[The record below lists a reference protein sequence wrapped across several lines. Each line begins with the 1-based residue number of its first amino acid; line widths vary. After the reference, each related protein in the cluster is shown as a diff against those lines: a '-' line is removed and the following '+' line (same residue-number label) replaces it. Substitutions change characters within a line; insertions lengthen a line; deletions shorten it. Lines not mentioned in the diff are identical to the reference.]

1 MKKDSFLHNTR
12 FALFAFSL
20 LLLGARLY
28 AAKTIGFGDSEA
40 LYASY
45 ALHPAPAY
53 LDHPGLVGLFARAIG
68 SGTVPTPLAAHFV
81 TAMMATLFPWIVFAA
96 ARTMGA
102 SQDGGFAAALAV
114 AVTPEIGVGLFAM
127 TPDLLLALAWV
138 FALGL
143 AARGLTEKPSSSI
156 AAASFVAAGLLA
168 GVGATAKVSGL
179 LLLAALVWT
188 YASRDARSH
197 AKTIWPWAGLLI
209 GMIAFIPVVLF
220 EARTGWP
227 MLGHRFIDTQ
237 AGSGPSLLNVG
248 KVLGGQLL
256 YVSPLL
262 AVLAVVAAVDLFR
275 HRKDDVLAGM
285 LFRSAALPFVILLP
299 LCLWSRVAEPH
310 WLAPPLLALPLHFA
324 RRFESATED
333 GSLFRARPRFSA
345 AALWLAAILTAAAHA
360 WVLVPNFTR
369 MLPAALKAD
378 PKYDISNELY
388 GWNDALASIR
398 DVVAEQA
405 GRGDFVVLGPHW
417 VVCAQMH
424 AGLGAQVRVG
434 CATPIRD
441 DFDTWEPR
449 SQWQTADKVLFVS
462 DNRFDVDLHT
472 VLPNH
477 VIARRSRV
485 TVLRD
490 GRIARTFTLT
500 LLESRAHS

>member
-1 MKKDSFLHNTR
+1 MLSH
-12 FALFAFSL
+12 
-20 LLLGARLY
+20 RL
-28 AAKTIGFGDSEA
+28 
-40 LYASY
+40 
-45 ALHPAPAY
+45 
-53 LDHPGLVGLFARAIG
+53 
-68 SGTVPTPLAAHFV
+68 
-81 TAMMATLFPWIVFAA
+81 
-96 ARTMGA
+96 
-102 SQDGGFAAALAV
+102 
-114 AVTPEIGVGLFAM
+114 
-127 TPDLLLALAWV
+127 
-138 FALGL
+138 
-143 AARGLTEKPSSSI
+143 
-156 AAASFVAAGLLA
+156 
-168 GVGATAKVSGL
+168 
-179 LLLAALVWT
+179 
-188 YASRDARSH
+188 
-197 AKTIWPWAGLLI
+197 
-209 GMIAFIPVVLF
+209 
-220 EARTGWP
+220 
-227 MLGHRFIDTQ
+227 IDTQ

-248 KVLGGQLL
+248 KVLGGQFL

-324 RRFESATED
+324 RRFEGAAAD
-333 GSLFRARPRFSA
+333 GSLFRARRRFSM
-345 AALWLAAILTAAAHA
+345 AALWLAAVLTATAHA

-369 MLPAALKAD
+369 MLPAALTAD

-398 DVVAEQA
+398 DVAAEQA

-449 SQWQTADKVLFVS
+449 SQWQTADKVLFVT
-462 DNRFDVDLHT
+462 DNRFDVDVRTL
-472 VLPNH
+472 LPNH

-485 TVLRD
+485 TVLRN
-490 GRIARTFTLT
+490 GRIARTFILT
-500 LLESRAHS
+500 LLESRAQS